1 MHKSDFFR
9 NVLETYSTRILLI
22 VIGLAATVLVA
33 RALGPTGRGLFAVA
47 VAIGAIGV
55 QFGNLG
61 LHASNT
67 YYVAKD
73 GALLPALI
81 GNTLVISFG
90 VGGLGALVCWAVFVL
105 WPTIAPLQGILL
117 ALALSWIPFGLAYM
131 LLQNLLLGIQEVR
144 AYNTIEFTT
153 KVIGLVLLG
162 LAILWG
168 KVTPEFLFGATLL
181 ALVLSFLWVLWHL
194 RTFLHKVPTLSFP
207 LFRQTFRLGL
217 KAYLIAFFGFLVL
230 RIDLV
235 MVKYLL
241 GAQLAGY
248 YSISETMAE
257 NMLALPVVVGVIL
270 FPRLSGMTQRQERLH
285 LTQQAT
291 MLTAALLVPMM
302 VLAALFAKPIVS
314 LVFGRAFLPAVPA
327 FVWLMPGS
335 FFLGIEIVIVQYLN
349 SLGFPRVIVYSWLA
363 VTVANIGLNFWAIP
377 AYGISGAAIVS
388 TLSYFLIFVLI
399 LGILWKS
406 EKTAL
411 APEPAKVPMY
421 TS

>member
-1 MHKSDFFR
+1 
-9 NVLETYSTRILLI
+9 
-22 VIGLAATVLVA
+22 
-33 RALGPTGRGLFAVA
+33 
-47 VAIGAIGV
+47 
-55 QFGNLG
+55 
-61 LHASNT
+61 
-67 YYVAKD
+67 
-73 GALLPALI
+73 
-81 GNTLVISFG
+81 LVISLG
-90 VGGLGALVCWAVFVL
+90 VGGLGAMVSWILFML
-105 WPTIAPLQGILL
+105 WPTIAPLQGLL
-117 ALALSWIPFGLAYM
+117 LVLGLTWVPFGLAYM

-162 LAILWG
+162 VAILWG

-181 ALVLSFLWVLWHL
+181 ALVLSVFWALWHL
-194 RTFLHKVPTLSFP
+194 RAFLQKMPMPSFSI
-207 LFRQTFRLGL
+207 FRQTFGLGL

-235 MVKYLL
+235 MVKYIL
-241 GAQLAGY
+241 GAQMAGY

-270 FPRLSGMTQRQERLH
+270 FPRLSGMARRQERLH

-302 VLAALFAKPIVS
+302 VIAALFAKPIVS

-363 VTVANIGLNFWAIP
+363 VTVGNIGLNFWAIP
-377 AYGISGAAIVS
+377 TYGITGAAMVS

-406 EKTAL
+406 EQTAL
-411 APEPAKVPMY
+411 CPEPAKVPIY